1 MKRTHNCGQLRKNH
15 IGKKVEMAGWVHRR
29 RDHGGLVFIDLRD
42 RYGIVQVVFPAEEKS
57 LHSIAEKVRSEFV
70 LSVSGEV
77 VSRSPE
83 SVNKNM
89 PTGDIEVRAANIK
102 ILNSSKTPPFEIAD
116 ARTDVDETVRL
127 KYRYIDLRKQMMQEN
142 LVFRHK
148 VIKASRDFLD
158 ENGFL
163 EIETPF
169 LTKSTPEGARDYIV
183 PSRVN
188 PGKFYALPQSP
199 QLFKQLLMVAGMERY
214 FQIVRCFR
222 DEDLRADRQPEFTQ
236 IDIEMS
242 FVEVE
247 DVLSSIEG
255 MLDCVMKQVK
265 EDEEIYYIH
274 KKIPKIKV
282 PFPRLTWAEAMARYG
297 TDKPDTR
304 FGLEL
309 VDISEVVKD
318 CGFKV
323 FSETIKKGGIVKG
336 LNAKGCASF
345 SRSDL
350 DGLEALAKKLGAKG
364 LAYIVMGRDGMKS
377 PILKFFNEHEIN
389 EIVKAL
395 KGETGDVLFFS
406 ADKPDAANYVLGEI
420 RLELGKRLKLVD
432 PALFNF
438 VWITDFPLLE
448 HSEREK
454 RWVSRHHPFTAPQ
467 GSWDDIEER
476 FMKDP
481 AAIKAKAYDLVL
493 NGVEIG
499 GGSIRIHK
507 SDMQRKIF
515 KLLSIPDEEAKS
527 RFGFLLEALEF
538 GAPPHGG
545 IALGLD
551 RLVMMLAGMNS
562 IRDVIAFPKT
572 QSAVCPLTGAP
583 EVVDP
588 KQLKETHIKTIL

>member
-1 MKRTHNCGQLRKNH
+1 MKRSHKCGEVRKGH
-15 IGKKVEMAGWVHRR
+15 IGKKVNLLGWVHRR

-42 RYGIVQVVFPAEEKS
+42 RSGLVQVVFPAEEKS
-57 LHSIAEKVRSEFV
+57 LHSVAEKVRSEFV
-70 LSVSGEV
+70 LSVTGEV
-77 VSRSPE
+77 VARSPE
-83 SVNKNM
+83 AVNKNI
-89 PTGDIEVRAANIK
+89 PTGEVEVRANEIG

-116 ARTDVDETVRL
+116 PRADVDETVRL
-127 KYRYIDLRKQMMQEN
+127 KYRYIDLRKDMMREN
-142 LVFRHK
+142 LIFRHQ

-169 LTKSTPEGARDYIV
+169 LTKSTPEGARDYLV

-199 QLFKQLLMVAGMERY
+199 QLFKQLLMVSGMERY

-236 IDIEMS
+236 IDVEMS

-247 DVLSSIEG
+247 DVLSSMEG
-255 MLDCVMKQVK
+255 MLDYVMKQVK
-265 EDEEIYYIH
+265 DEEEKFYIH
-274 KKIPKIKV
+274 KKIPNIKV
-282 PFPRLTWAEAMARYG
+282 PFPRLTWQEAMSRYG

-309 VDISEVVKD
+309 VDICEIVKD

-323 FSETIKKGGIVKG
+323 FAETIKKGGIVKG
-336 LNAKGCASF
+336 LNAKGCAGF
-345 SRSDL
+345 SRSEL
-350 DGLEALAKKLGAKG
+350 DALEEQAKKLGAKG
-364 LAYIVMGRDGMKS
+364 LAYIILGRDGMKS
-377 PILKFFNEHEIN
+377 PILKFFSEHEIN

-395 KGETGDVLFFS
+395 KGETGDILFFS
-406 ADKPDAANYVLGEI
+406 ADKSDVANGVLGEI
-420 RLELGKRLKLVD
+420 RLELGKKLKLID

-448 HSEREK
+448 YSDSAK

-476 FMKDP
+476 FMKEP
-481 AAIKAKAYDLVL
+481 GSIKAKAYDLVL

-499 GGSIRIHK
+499 GGSIRIHR
-507 SDMQRKIF
+507 SDMQAKIF
-515 KLLSIPDEEAKS
+515 KILNIPDEEAKS
-527 RFGFLLEALEF
+527 RFGFLLEALEY

-545 IALGLD
+545 IAFGLD
-551 RLVMMLAGMNS
+551 RLVMMLAGMDS

-572 QSAVCPLTGAP
+572 QSALCPLTGAP
-583 EVVDP
+583 DSVDA
-588 KQLKETHIKTIL
+588 KQLKEIHVRPL